1 MLKCKKSTSVGV
13 RLLCLLLVLLLSG
26 LLSGCNLLQTLFNP
40 AFYNPRRT
48 VAFSEM
54 TYTRPD
60 FTRYR
65 KDIQETTKQIQE
77 NKGSYRKQLG
87 GLQSFYKSYQNY
99 YTMYSLAYLKYA
111 INTNDPFYYDEYMFF
126 GETEPELEQAM
137 ENLFVACYKSKHKKK
152 FEKDFFGK
160 DFLDQYK
167 GGGTYSD
174 ALVDLMKQ
182 EAQLVQSYSAQTAN
196 PTVEYMGQTASL
208 YDLLTGAATQKEY
221 DAIMRAYA
229 KQANMTL
236 GGIYAEL
243 VLVRLQIAASLGYD
257 NYAEYAYEK
266 LERDYTAKMGADFVD
281 QVEKSLVPLY
291 RTLANNGIVQHP
303 TLDTLSWREI
313 PGIVQSAVSK
323 IDDSVKDAFSFMEKY
338 ELYDLAPSVGKLPY
352 DFTTYIQNYD
362 APFMMINAQEKSSD
376 LFTFSHE
383 FGHFTDMYLNYNG
396 NYILDL
402 SECASQGMEYLMLAY
417 LPDGQSKLRD
427 NLTAYKMY
435 DTMNVY
441 ITQSAY
447 TAFEQQV
454 YSLSPEEVT
463 LQKINQIAQD
473 ITARFFIQAEDKS
486 FATSWIM
493 IPHFYEQAFYCI
505 SYCVSNDIA
514 LQIYEAEC
522 ASKGAGAKI
531 YMDFIRWDTEQ
542 TFLEN
547 VERVKLKNPCE
558 KERVQEIAAFL
569 AAYYKTDVPMAA

>member
-1 MLKCKKSTSVGV
+1 MLKSKRKAPVGV
-13 RLLCLLLVLLLSG
+13 RLLCLLLILLLSG
-26 LLSGCNLLQTLFNP
+26 FLSGCNLLQTLFSP
-40 AFYNPRRT
+40 AFYNSRRT

-54 TYTRPD
+54 VYTRPD
-60 FTRYR
+60 FTGFL
-65 KDIQETTKQIQE
+65 KDTQETTKQIQGS
-77 NKGSYRKQLG
+77 KSSYRKQLD
-87 GLQSFYKSYQNY
+87 GLQTFYKAYQNY

-111 INTNDPFYYDEYMFF
+111 INTNDSFYYDEYLFF

-137 ENLFVACYKSKHKKK
+137 ENLFVACCKSKHKNK
-152 FEKDFFGK
+152 FEKDFFGEG
-160 DFLDQYK
+160 FLDQYK

-174 ALVDLMKQ
+174 VLVDLMKQ
-182 EAQLVQSYSAQTAN
+182 EAQLVQNYSVQTAN

-208 YDLLTGAATQKEY
+208 YDLLTEAVTQKEY
-221 DAIMRAYA
+221 ETIMRAYL
-229 KQANMTL
+229 KQANQTL

-243 VLVRLQIAASLGYD
+243 VSVRLQIAASLGYD
-257 NYAEYAYEK
+257 NYATYAYEK
-266 LERDYTAKMGADFVD
+266 LERDYTAEMGADFVA
-281 QVEKSLVPLY
+281 QVEKTLVPLY
-291 RTLANNGIVQHP
+291 KSLANNEVAQHP
-303 TLDTLSWREI
+303 NLDTLSWREV
-313 PGIVQSAVSK
+313 PEIVQSAVSN
-323 IDDSVKDAFSFMEKY
+323 IDDSIEEAFSFMEKY
-338 ELYDLAPSVGKLPY
+338 ELYDLAPSAGKLPY
-352 DFTTYIQNYD
+352 NFTTYIQNYD
-362 APFMMINAQEKSSD
+362 APFMVINTEEKSSD

-417 LPDGQSKLRD
+417 LPDSHSKLRD

-435 DTMNVY
+435 DTLYVY

-454 YSLSPEEVT
+454 YALAPEEVT

-473 ITARFFIQAEDKS
+473 IATRFDLQTEDES

-493 IPHFYEQAFYCI
+493 IPHFFEQAFYCI
-505 SYCVSNDIA
+505 SYCISNDVA

-547 VERVKLKNPCE
+547 VERVNLKNPCE

-569 AAYYKTDVPMAA
+569 ADYYKTDVPLAA